1 MYIFEYRLGSSLSPT
16 PEDDGCTS
24 CGHGVHKTIVEHRWR
39 RFLEQCDVGGA
50 YVGEVEGRRVSCSGW
65 RDTHASRVIVVGR
78 FFVERSASRV
88 FCTFEN
94 NFIAAREDL

>member
-1 MYIFEYRLGSSLSPT
+1 M
-16 PEDDGCTS
+16 
-24 CGHGVHKTIVEHRWR
+24 
-39 RFLEQCDVGGA
+39 GGA
-50 YVGEVEGRRVSCSGW
+50 YVGEVGGRRVSGSDW
-65 RDTHASRVIVVGR
+65 RGTHASRVMVVDR